1 MCSLVE
7 IKNINEI
14 TIHYLHHTSEEVE
27 GGNTSDLADSIESQ
41 DNGGGSGGGDVTINN
56 CAVVTPIPVHTSDM
70 AVQVEIV
77 QSLLPQNKEEE
88 EKTGGTSAKS
98 IGGFITEG
106 FLNVIRNKN

>member
-27 GGNTSDLADSIESQ
+27 GDNTSDLADSIESQ
-41 DNGGGSGGGDVTINN
+41 DNGGGGGGDVTINN
-56 CAVVTPIPVHTSDM
+56 CAVVTPISVHTSDM

-88 EKTGGTSAKS
+88 EKTRGTSAKS

>member
-27 GGNTSDLADSIESQ
+27 GGNTSDLAESIESQ
-41 DNGGGSGGGDVTINN
+41 DNNNAGGGDVTINN
-56 CAVVTPIPVHTSDM
+56 CAVVPPISVHTSDM

-77 QSLLPQNKEEE
+77 QSFLPQNKEEE
-88 EKTGGTSAKS
+88 EKTRGTSAKS
-98 IGGFITEG
+98 IGGSFH
-106 FLNVIRNKN
+106 